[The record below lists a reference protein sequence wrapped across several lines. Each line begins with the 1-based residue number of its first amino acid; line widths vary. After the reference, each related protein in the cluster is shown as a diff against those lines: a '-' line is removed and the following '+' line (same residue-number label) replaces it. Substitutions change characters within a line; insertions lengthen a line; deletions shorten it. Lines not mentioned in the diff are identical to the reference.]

1 MTNKELQNCI
11 KKVWECR
18 NICQKTLFDHCLEKG
33 EKHVNIEHVKLMTDC
48 IQICQIAADF
58 MTRHSEMY
66 DTICDACAEICDA
79 CAKSCAEIDTKE
91 MDECAKAC
99 EICADSC
106 REISAMI

>member
-1 MTNKELQNCI
+1 
-11 KKVWECR
+11 
-18 NICQKTLFDHCLEKG
+18 
-33 EKHVNIEHVKLMTDC
+33 MTDC

-58 MTRHSEMY
+58 MTRNSEMH

-99 EICADSC
+99 EMCADSC